1 MRVLSVDRRRVRRA
15 RDYLAV
21 QLGIAQFIAL
31 GVVVIATELLPG
43 ANDSQ
48 ALWALVC
55 AGLALAYAAVQAVI
69 PAKRSLLW
77 MFPFG
82 SGVYIAVASGAIAA
96 TGGASSPIRVLLLF
110 SVVYGAWFYESRPA
124 IWILVAVMVATL
136 VPLVYD
142 RHAFAAGPLGL
153 TVSLSAVLLVGSLL
167 TILGRVELTRLR
179 DAARKDANRDSLTN
193 LANRRALIRHLEK
206 LCAGRRGADQFGL
219 LFLDLDH
226 FKQIN
231 TRLGHAG
238 GDAALRMVARALRE
252 AARSED
258 LVARIAGD
266 EFAVVAPGIS
276 GDALRELG
284 QRLVDAVRDALLADP
299 VLRTGGVC
307 VRSSA
312 GAAMWPQDA
321 TDPDSLLHA
330 ADLALLAAKRAG
342 KGCVMT
348 ADDDRAAASAAET
361 APAVPA
367 TGTDPARV
375 PGIPG
380 HASRILP

>member
-15 RDYLAV
+15 REYLAV
-21 QLGIAQFIAL
+21 QLGIAQFVAL
-31 GVVVIATELLPG
+31 GGVVIATEFLPG
-43 ANDSQ
+43 ANRAHASV
-48 ALWALVC
+48 AFTC
-55 AGLALAYAAVQAVI
+55 AGLALAYAGVQAVI

-82 SGVYIAVASGAIAA
+82 SGVYIVLASGAVAA
-96 TGGASSPIRVLLLF
+96 TGGASSAIRVLLLF
-110 SVVYGAWFYESRPA
+110 SVVYGAWFYDTRPA
-124 IWILVAVMVATL
+124 IWILTGVMVATL
-136 VPLVYD
+136 LPLAYD
-142 RHAFAAGPLGL
+142 GHAFSAGSLGL

-179 DAARKDANRDSLTN
+179 DAARNDANRDSLTDV
-193 LANRRALIRHLEK
+193 ANRRALIRHLEK
-206 LCAGRRGADQFGL
+206 LCAGRRGADRFGL

-238 GDAALRMVARALRE
+238 GDAALVVVARALRE
-252 AARSED
+252 AARQGD

-276 GDALRELG
+276 PHALAVLG
-284 QRLVDAVRDALLADP
+284 QRLVEAVGAALQTDP
-299 VLRTGGVC
+299 VLRSVGVR

-321 TDPDSLLHA
+321 TDPDALLHA

-342 KGCVMT
+342 KGRVMT
-348 ADDDRAAASAAET
+348 AHDDRAAASAAES
-361 APAVPA
+361 A
-367 TGTDPARV
+367 ARV
-375 PGIPG
+375 PG
-380 HASRILP
+380 

>member
-15 RDYLAV
+15 REYLAV

-31 GVVVIATELLPG
+31 GAVVTATELLPG
-43 ANDSQ
+43 ANGAHTSV
-48 ALWALVC
+48 AFAC
-55 AGLALAYAAVQAVI
+55 AGLALVYAGVQAVI
-69 PAKRSLLW
+69 PAKPSLLW

-82 SGVYIAVASGAIAA
+82 SGAYIVLASGAIAA

-110 SVVYGAWFYESRPA
+110 SVVYGAWFYESLPA
-124 IWILVAVMVATL
+124 VWILTAVMVATL
-136 VPLVYD
+136 LPLAYD
-142 RHAFAAGPLGL
+142 SHAYAAGPLGL
-153 TVSLSAVLLVGSLL
+153 TVSLSAVLIVGSVL

-179 DAARKDANRDSLTN
+179 DAARNDANRDPLTE

-206 LCAGRRGADQFGL
+206 LCAGRRSTDRFGL
-219 LFLDLDH
+219 VFLDLDH

-238 GDAALRMVARALRE
+238 GDAALALVARALRE
-252 AARSED
+252 SARQGD

-276 GDALRELG
+276 STALRELG
-284 QRLVDAVRDALLADP
+284 QRLVHAVWESVRRDPMLQSAA
-299 VLRTGGVC
+299 VC
-307 VRSSA
+307 LRSSA

-348 ADDDRAAASAAET
+348 ADDDRAAAGAAQAAT
-361 APAVPA
+361 AAAGNSPAHAPD
-367 TGTDPARV
+367 GGRRV
-375 PGIPG
+375 G
-380 HASRILP
+380 RVLF